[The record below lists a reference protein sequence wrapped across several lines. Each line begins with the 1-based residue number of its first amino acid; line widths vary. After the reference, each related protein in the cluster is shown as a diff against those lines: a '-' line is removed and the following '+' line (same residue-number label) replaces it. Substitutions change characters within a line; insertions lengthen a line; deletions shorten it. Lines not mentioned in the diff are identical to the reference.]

1 MTEARQSRRQYNCA
15 HLSTECPFLKASM
28 TRVLNLTGENS
39 SEAMAQ
45 IAFGLECQE

>member
-1 MTEARQSRRQYNCA
+1 MSVSQSE
-15 HLSTECPFLKASM
+15 HDAS
-28 TRVLNLTGENS
+28 LNLTGENS